1 MRFGIREILFVLIL
15 LAIPGAWYM
24 FGAKPLVEKK
34 LKVIDDIA
42 QVESK
47 IKSVEKATAGI
58 DDLEAEIAKLQ
69 NAINHFQS
77 MLPSDREVETL
88 LREVWELAGEHNLN
102 AKSVRPD
109 KIVPAAQYAE
119 LPIMM
124 EIVGDFDGFYDFI
137 RDIEKL
143 PRITRMPRIKV
154 SREKNENGG
163 VVTADMT
170 LSIFFEGDQAGSS
183 RS

>member
-15 LAIPGAWYM
+15 LAIPGGWYM
-24 FGAKPLVEKK
+24 AVAQPRLDKK
-34 LKVIDDIA
+34 IQRSDDIA
-42 QVESK
+42 KVESK

-58 DDLEAEIAKLQ
+58 DDLQAEITKLQ

-143 PRITRMPRIKV
+143 PRITRMPRIKIN
-154 SREKNENGG
+154 RENNEDGG
-163 VVTADMT
+163 VVKANLT
-170 LSIFFEGDQAGSS
+170 LSIFFEGEDSADI